1 MATRLTKNFTL
12 EELTASSTALLK
24 GIDNTPPEGVKG
36 ELKKLASLL
45 QTIRDVYGYPIRVTS
60 GYRCAELN
68 ATMKRSSTS
77 SQHMLGQA
85 ADIVATSGR
94 TNAHLFSVIKKLIE
108 AGEIRVGQLIWE
120 YGTKKEPNW
129 VHVSLPYRK
138 QNNILYLYNKE

>member
-12 EELTASSTALLK
+12 EELTASSTALRR

-36 ELKKLASLL
+36 ELKELASLL
-45 QTIRDVYGYPIRVTS
+45 QTIRDAYGYPIHVTS

-68 ATMKRSSTS
+68 VAVGGATS
-77 SQHMLGQA
+77 SQHTLGQA
-85 ADIVATSGR
+85 ADIVAVGGR

-108 AGEIRVGQLIWE
+108 AGAIRVGQLIWE

-138 QNNILYLYNKE
+138 ENNILYLYSK